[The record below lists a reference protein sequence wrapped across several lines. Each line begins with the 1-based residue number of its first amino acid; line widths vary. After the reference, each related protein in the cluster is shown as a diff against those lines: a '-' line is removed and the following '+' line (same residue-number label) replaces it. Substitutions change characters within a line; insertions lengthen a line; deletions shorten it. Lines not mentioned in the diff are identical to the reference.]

1 MFDDLDRT
9 LEELL
14 KHGLPPALVE
24 TVDITFAAPD
34 SQFPPAAV
42 TLPAINLFLYDV
54 RENRELRSTEWII
67 ERRSDGSATRQR
79 PAVRVD
85 CSYIVTAWPS
95 DAAPKPSQDEHR
107 LLGEVMKVLLRH
119 PVIPDVLLQGS
130 LQEQDPPMPAIT
142 IQPSEL
148 QSWGD
153 FWQAIGSKPKAA
165 LNYKVTIAV
174 PVEAPIVTEAVV
186 TDKRLKFL
194 PPMTPAERE
203 SR

>member
-14 KHGLPPALVE
+14 KQELPAALVK
-24 TVDITFAAPD
+24 TVSITFAAPD

-54 RENRELRSTEWII
+54 RENRELRSTEWIV
-67 ERRSDGSATRQR
+67 ERRSNGTATRQR

-85 CSYIVTAWPS
+85 CSYLVTAWPS
-95 DAAPKPSQDEHR
+95 DAAPNPAQDEHR

-119 PVIPDVLLQGS
+119 HVIPEVLLQGS
-130 LQEQDPPMPAIT
+130 LSGQDPPLPAIT

-174 PVEAPIVTEAVV
+174 PTEASVETEAVV
-186 TDKRLKFL
+186 TDKRLRFL
-194 PPMTPAERE
+194 PPMAPAEKG
-203 SR
+203 